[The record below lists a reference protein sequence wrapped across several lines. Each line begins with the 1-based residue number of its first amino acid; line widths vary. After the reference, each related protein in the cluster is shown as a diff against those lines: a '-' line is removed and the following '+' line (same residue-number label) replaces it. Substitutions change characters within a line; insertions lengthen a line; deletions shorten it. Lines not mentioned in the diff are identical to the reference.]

1 MKPIVRFSIYCILT
15 LLLIGA
21 VMMCLSA
28 QVFLGVANVLAF
40 VCILL
45 EEDNL
50 VEDITNLFKLLI
62 K

>member
-1 MKPIVRFSIYCILT
+1 MRPIVRFSIYGIQA

-21 VMMCLSA
+21 IMMCLSA
-28 QVFLGVANVLAF
+28 YVLLGVANVFAF
-40 VCILL
+40 VCIFL

-50 VEDITNLFKLLI
+50 VEDITKLFKLLI